1 MPGAQPSPE
10 VTGTRRIPCWEL
22 VSGCRFPS
30 SGACLHQTAESY
42 LSACSDIIEPKLTR
56 RWQPRGV
63 SLSSSCCC
71 PFSTQ
76 PTRAICLRMRVTDL
90 WVLEGATWQDF
101 CVSVA
106 KKEVCEVTFPAG
118 IFSSAKKVAY
128 KLPVTQALWAVG
140 FGRLATDAA
149 GEDAL
154 VLLWQSLTGFEG
166 KYEGFMWLS
175 MS

>member
-1 MPGAQPSPE
+1 
-10 VTGTRRIPCWEL
+10 
-22 VSGCRFPS
+22 
-30 SGACLHQTAESY
+30 
-42 LSACSDIIEPKLTR
+42 
-56 RWQPRGV
+56 
-63 SLSSSCCC
+63 
-71 PFSTQ
+71 
-76 PTRAICLRMRVTDL
+76 MRVTDL

-128 KLPVTQALWAVG
+128 KLPVTQALWAAD

-166 KYEGFMWLS
+166 KYEGFMCLS